1 MVAVTIAPTTPD
13 RVAAAAGLI
22 PGSMATTG
30 IVSVALSAS
39 ADPAVPVLEPIT
51 MAFTPCPTRKPAIS
65 RPRLRM
71 YSAGLSYEK
80 SYKNGDPVQVC
91 SPVSGSASLK
101 CPSGSIGAPKD
112 MFSKIVFTESRILLK
127 VGAFAVAPRIEYDFA
142 ASKFAAKLP
151 IYLAPNKDKVLTG
164 GLDLKRR
171 EEVVADLREQLYPAF
186 EEVQSAAGALADL
199 DERYRAISDRASQA
213 QETIETLGGVVATLR
228 ARVDRSVT
236 SLSFLRDVAARLE
249 GTDPTAAAEGA
260 VDLALARTGA
270 SAAAV
275 KVGLGGFQRLLAVR
289 DARGP
294 MALTPLALQS
304 ADLTVPIRKGKER
317 IGVIA
322 LWGIPPS
329 ALDGAAAHDLEIIAS
344 WCVRALVVSAR
355 RPNEPAAPVR
365 RAV

>member
-1 MVAVTIAPTTPD
+1 M
-13 RVAAAAGLI
+13 
-22 PGSMATTG
+22 S
-30 IVSVALSAS
+30 
-39 ADPAVPVLEPIT
+39 
-51 MAFTPCPTRKPAIS
+51 IS
-65 RPRLRM
+65 RQPGRRDQSPLRM
-71 YSAGLSYEK
+71 L
-80 SYKNGDPVQVC
+80 
-91 SPVSGSASLK
+91 
-101 CPSGSIGAPKD
+101 
-112 MFSKIVFTESRILLK
+112 
-127 VGAFAVAPRIEYDFA
+127 
-142 ASKFAAKLP
+142 
-151 IYLAPNKDKVLTG
+151 
-164 GLDLKRR
+164 
-171 EEVVADLREQLYPAF
+171 AF
-186 EEVQSAAGALADL
+186 EAVGLAGALAFLPEVVGARAGAVLEPHPGWIAVLLLAARYGSGGFFAGLGACAAAVGIGSTVAGAGLMTRWSRLDSGPNLIAFGACLAVSWIASWHLRRQAGL

-275 KVGLGGFQRLLAVR
+275 KVGMGGFQRLLAVR

-294 MALTPLALQS
+294 GALTPLEVQS
-304 ADLTVPIRKGKER
+304 ADLTVQIRNGNER

-344 WCVRALVVSAR
+344 WCVRALTVSAR
-355 RPNEPAAPVR
+355 RPNEPAALAR
-365 RAV
+365 RVV